1 MKILLTMNLPYTRVY
16 GGANRS
22 NRGLAEALAA
32 RHHSL
37 RVVVPALAALSPV
50 THQQLLEELVSEGIR
65 VSCNGEIDRFNSN
78 GVDVHAVIDPSRL
91 CSYLAEQIREFEPD
105 WTLVS
110 SEDRSQSLL
119 ETALKAHPSR
129 VIYLAHTPQ
138 MFPFG
143 PAGLY
148 TGKRRT
154 ELIGQATAV
163 VTISRFVSD
172 YIQKWTG
179 FESFIHHPP
188 HYGSGPFPQCGRVD
202 NGYVL
207 MMNACAVKGI
217 SIFLA
222 LARALPDRQFAALPG
237 WGTTHAERTAL
248 DALSN
253 VMLLENRKN
262 LDDILHRTRVLLMPS
277 LWVEGFG
284 MAVVDAMLRGIPVL
298 ASNYGGLVEAK
309 LGTDYLLPVHPIERF
324 EDRLD
329 ENMLPVPVVPEQDI
343 GPWQN
348 ALSHLLSDR
357 ALHERQSAAAH
368 DAALRFV
375 SSLGVEPLEEF
386 LLCLATEP
394 KASPQQFLGTLKD
407 HGMHEA
413 EADAVKRSEKIADLT
428 PEQQALL
435 ILRLRRNAVSREKK
449 G

>member
-1 MKILLTMNLPYTRVY
+1 MKILLTMNLPYMRVY

-37 RVVVPALAALSPV
+37 RVVVPALAALSPI
-50 THQQLLEELVSEGIR
+50 THEQLLEELAAEGIG
-65 VSCNGEIDRFNSN
+65 VSSNGEIDVFNVN
-78 GVDVHAVIDPSRL
+78 DVDVHAVIDPSRL
-91 CSYLAEQIREFEPD
+91 YNYLARQIHEFKPD

-119 ETALKAHPSR
+119 ETALRVEPAR

-148 TGKRRT
+148 PGKRRT
-154 ELIGQATAV
+154 GLVGQTAAI
-163 VTISRFVSD
+163 VTISRFVAD
-172 YIQKWTG
+172 YIRKWTG
-179 FESFIHHPP
+179 FEPFIHHPP
-188 HYGSGPFPQCGRVD
+188 HYGPGPFPQCGPVD
-202 NGYVL
+202 HGYVL

-222 LARALPDRQFAALPG
+222 LARVLPDIQFAALPG

-248 DALSN
+248 GALPN
-253 VMLLENRKN
+253 VTLLQNRKN
-262 LDDILHRTRVLLMPS
+262 LDDILLPARALLTPS

-284 MAVVDAMLRGIPVL
+284 MAVIDAMLRGIPVL
-298 ASNYGGLVEAK
+298 ASNYAGLVEAK

-343 GPWQN
+343 GPWQD
-348 ALSHLLSDR
+348 ALSGLLSDR

-368 DAALRFV
+368 DAASRFV
-375 SSLGVEPLEEF
+375 SGLGVEPFEDF
-386 LLCLATEP
+386 LLRLATEP
-394 KASPQQFLGTLKD
+394 KASRRQLSGTLKD
-407 HGMHEA
+407 QETRGA
-413 EADAVKRSEKIADLT
+413 GSDTTRRSEGIDDLT

-435 ILRLRRNAVSREKK
+435 ILRLRKNAVDRKK
-449 G
+449 ND